1 MWKDWL
7 AFSKAERNG
16 ILILL
21 VFVCF
26 FALFPYFYQ
35 AFSFKSN
42 PLANKAVYNQIDSF
56 LLSLSVREKPIATPF
71 SFIDEETSPS
81 FNMEP
86 FIFDPNTVTSAE
98 LVHLG
103 FSRRQAAVIENFRI
117 KGGVFR
123 CSQDFAKMYVVD
135 SSMYTKLKPYIS
147 INPKFA
153 QTPVNSLNA
162 EGLIVSDVKPLL
174 INLNSADSLELIKL
188 KGIGRG
194 YARRIVA
201 YRQLLGGFI
210 DIGQLTE
217 IYGFNADLLESIR
230 PNIWV
235 DTLSVAK
242 INVNLVNYYDLRKH
256 PYINDYQARAII
268 YYRETKGNINYLSEI
283 LDNKLLDSKTYHKVK
298 GYLTPN

>member
-26 FALFPYFYQ
+26 SALFPYLYQ
-35 AFSFKSN
+35 AFYFKSN
-42 PLANKAVYNQIDSF
+42 PLANKEVYNQIDSF

-86 FIFDPNTVTSAE
+86 FFFDPNTVTSAE

-103 FSRRQAAVIENFRI
+103 FSRRQAAVIENFRT

-123 CSQDFAKMYVVD
+123 NADDFAKMYVVD
-135 SSMYTKLKPYIS
+135 SVMFKKLKSFIS
-147 INPKFA
+147 INPKYA
-153 QTPVNSLNA
+153 QSQTSTSNSENFIITEA
-162 EGLIVSDVKPLL
+162 KPLM

-201 YRQLLGGFI
+201 YRQLLGGYV
-210 DIGQLTE
+210 DVGQLTE
-217 IYGFNADLLESIR
+217 IWGFNAELLESIK

-235 DTLSVAK
+235 DTLTVAK
-242 INVNLVNYYDLRKH
+242 INVNLVNYYDLRRH

-268 YYRETKGNINYLSEI
+268 YYRETKGNINNLNEI